1 MIFTTDNLT
10 TRLFILLL
18 LLVTAV
24 ACPAQTSDNY
34 KLKHPKIMRRPCNLT
49 TF

>member
-10 TRLFILLL
+10 IRLFILLL

-34 KLKHPKIMRRPCNLT
+34 KRYHGDGK
-49 TF
+49 

>member
-24 ACPAQTSDNY
+24 ACPAQMSDSY
-34 KLKHPKIMRRPCNLT
+34 KRYHGDGK
-49 TF
+49 